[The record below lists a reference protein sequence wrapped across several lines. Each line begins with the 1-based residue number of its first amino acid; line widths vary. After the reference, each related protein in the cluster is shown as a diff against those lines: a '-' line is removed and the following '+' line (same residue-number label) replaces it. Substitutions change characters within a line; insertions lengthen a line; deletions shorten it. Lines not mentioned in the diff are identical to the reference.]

1 MTVDHL
7 PQSIA
12 DLAKPAKHTDD
23 NDSASKAQATA
34 TRAKELPEPKPAPA
48 VTSDA
53 DENWQQ
59 SGFGSFP

>member
-7 PQSIA
+7 PQPIA
-12 DLAKPAKHTDD
+12 DLPECLKHADEGGPADEASGPEGRDKP
-23 NDSASKAQATA
+23 S
-34 TRAKELPEPKPAPA
+34 PAPA
-48 VTSDA
+48 PETTAEA